1 MLKPIA
7 HYIPQ
12 IIMMW
17 FKPLFPIG
25 LALLFLT
32 TSCVSYERLRF
43 EYGSRLEVSDL
54 EGAAKLIEKKK
65 WYKKDRNK
73 VLYYLELGALARMQ
87 GKYAESNEYFNQA
100 DQLIEDFR
108 ASIGAKG
115 LAAASNA
122 RVLPYRTEYF
132 ENIAVHYYKSL
143 NYLQLNDISAARV
156 EARRTNIKLQQLND
170 AVPDKPFKYHDDVLG
185 HLTMALSY
193 EKNGEWNN
201 AFIAY
206 RNAAELF
213 IRDDKVVPYMGVSM
227 PSQLKCDVVRMAR
240 KVGFEGEVSRLN
252 RILRPQCRKEAT
264 DHGSLVLFWENGQSP
279 VKKENILGFDLLKG
293 RNGNDLRFV
302 NYTNDIEYALSP
314 QEFNQLNGITE
325 INNIR
330 IALPSYVP
338 RFYPL
343 HKARVQYTGGVKEIE
358 LIEDLEEV
366 AQQSLR
372 DRFHRELASA
382 LIRVAV
388 KEATE
393 ASLRQIKTKKKDDDD
408 DDDGKKAKDDDDED
422 EYSETAGIILS
433 GAMDIF
439 NTITERADLRSW
451 HSLPATIS
459 YTRIPLQAGTN
470 KINVQLYNRQGGRAS
485 TYSFTVNG
493 NGNLLIKS
501 IISPDSYVLEP
512 GQQLQN

>member
-1 MLKPIA
+1 
-7 HYIPQ
+7 
-12 IIMMW
+12 MW
-17 FKPLFPIG
+17 FKPLLSIG
-25 LALLFLT
+25 LALFFLT
-32 TSCVSYERLRF
+32 TSCVSYERLRI
-43 EYGSRLEVSDL
+43 EYGSRLEISDL

-87 GKYAESNEYFNQA
+87 GQYAQSNDYLNKA
-100 DQLIEDFR
+100 DQLIEDFN

-143 NYLQLNDISAARV
+143 NYLQLNNVSAARV
-156 EARRTNIKLQQLND
+156 EARRTNIKLQALND
-170 AVPDKPFKYHDDVLG
+170 AVPNKPFKYHDDVLG

-213 IRDDKVVPYMGVSM
+213 IKDGKVVPYMGVRI
-227 PSQLKCDVVRMAR
+227 PAQLKCDVVNMAR
-240 KVGFEGEVSRLN
+240 KVGFGGEVSRLS
-252 RILRPQCRKEAT
+252 RILKPQCKEAPSG
-264 DHGSLVLFWENGQSP
+264 HGSLVLFWENGQSP

-293 RNGNDLRFV
+293 TNGNDLRFV
-302 NYTNDIEYALSP
+302 NYSDDIEYALSP
-314 QEFNQLNGITE
+314 AEYNQLSGITE

-330 IALPSYVP
+330 IALPSYAP

-343 HKARVQYTGGVKEIE
+343 RKARVQYAGGVKDLE
-358 LIEDLEEV
+358 LVEDLEEV
-366 AQQSLR
+366 AQQSLK

-408 DDDGKKAKDDDDED
+408 DDDNEKKKDDDNKED
-422 EYSETAGIILS
+422 EYSETAGILLS
-433 GAMDIF
+433 GAMDIV

-459 YTRIPLQAGTN
+459 YTRIPLKAGNN
-470 KINVQLYNRQGGRAS
+470 KIDVQLYNRQGGRAS
-485 TYSFTVNG
+485 TYSFDVNG
-493 NGNLLIKS
+493 NGKLLIKS
-501 IISPDSYVLEP
+501 IITPDSYVLEP
-512 GQQLQN
+512 GQQSQN